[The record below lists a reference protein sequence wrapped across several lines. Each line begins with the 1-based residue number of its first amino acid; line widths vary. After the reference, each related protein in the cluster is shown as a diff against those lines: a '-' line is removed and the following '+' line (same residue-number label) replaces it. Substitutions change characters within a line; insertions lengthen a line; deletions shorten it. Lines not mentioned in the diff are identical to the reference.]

1 MPRALPSLSPF
12 LSWPPYLATPPARLA
27 DVMRGLETSDRWSAA
42 EIAAGQQ
49 SQLMLLLEW
58 AANNVPYYRK
68 QGSLKATLKVLR
80 RSPERFEEQ
89 WLQLPLLTKE
99 TLRSESA
106 ALNAP
111 AVPPAHRP
119 LAVIRTSGST
129 GIPVEV
135 NTTSVT
141 RTVWDALAVRE
152 HLWQRRN
159 FGKRLGIIRSSPR
172 AEGLR
177 QGIDNPDWGH
187 PVARLY
193 RTGPMSVM
201 HVKQPVELLVEWLRR
216 FDPHYL
222 LTYPSVASALFDAL
236 GPGGRPPALE
246 ELRLISEPVD
256 VEFEQQLKESWGVRV
271 TDIYSCNE
279 TGKIAQRCREQ
290 ENLHVQGES
299 IFVEI
304 LNDRGERCAPGESG
318 QVVLTSLHNLATPL
332 IRYQVG
338 DYATVGEPCAC
349 GRASL
354 VIRRV
359 LGRAKHLAMSP
370 DGKRYYPST
379 LWKIR
384 AVAPVRQS
392 QWVQTALDAIE
403 LRVVLDRPLTEAET
417 QQATDVVR
425 EILGFPY
432 RVTVVAVGEI
442 ARGPTGKFQEF
453 LSLLPDHEDPG
464 VASSPP
470 GIPRPS
476 G

>member
-1 MPRALPSLSPF
+1 MSRHLAPLSPF
-12 LSWPPYLATPPARLA
+12 LSWPPYLAKPPAKLQ
-27 DVMRGLETSDRWSAA
+27 DVTRGLEASDRWSAA
-42 EIAAGQQ
+42 EIAAGTQ

-58 AANNVPYYRK
+58 AANNVPYYRR
-68 QGSLKATLKVLR
+68 QGALKAVLKILR
-80 RSPERFEEQ
+80 RSPERFDEQ

-111 AVPPAHRP
+111 ALPPAHLP
-119 LAVIRTSGST
+119 LAIIRTSGST

-135 NTTSVT
+135 NTTAVT
-141 RTVWDALAVRE
+141 RTVWNALALRE
-152 HLWQRRN
+152 HLWQRRD
-159 FGKRLGIIRSSPR
+159 FGKRLGVIRSFKPS
-172 AEGLR
+172 EGIR
-177 QGIDNPDWGH
+177 QGINNPGWGP
-187 PVARLY
+187 PVADLY
-193 RTGPMSVM
+193 RTGPASIM

-236 GPGGRPPALE
+236 GPNGRTPALE

-256 VEFEQQLKESWGVRV
+256 VEFEKCLKDAWRVRV
-271 TDIYSCNE
+271 TDIYSSNE
-279 TGKIAQRCREQ
+279 NGKIAQRCREH
-290 ENLHVQGES
+290 ENLHVQSEG

-332 IRYQVG
+332 IRYQIG
-338 DYATVGEPCAC
+338 DYATVGEPCGC

-354 VIRRV
+354 VIRKV
-359 LGRAKHLAMSP
+359 LGRVKNMAMSP
-370 DGKRYYPST
+370 DGKRYYPIT
-379 LWKIR
+379 LWRIR

-417 QQATDVVR
+417 RQAADVVR
-425 EILGFPY
+425 ETLGFPY
-432 RVTVVAVGEI
+432 RVTVVPMDEI
-442 ARGPTGKFQEF
+442 PRGPTGKFQEF
-453 LSLLPDHEDPG
+453 LSLLPEGLDPG
-464 VASSPP
+464 IASSPP
-470 GIPRPS
+470 GTPPQS

>member
-1 MPRALPSLSPF
+1 MAHFLPPLSPF
-12 LSWPPYLATPPARLA
+12 LAWPPYLATPPAKLQ

-42 EIAAGQQ
+42 EVAAGQQ

-58 AANNVPYYRK
+58 AANNVPYYRR
-68 QGSLKATLKVLR
+68 QGALKAALKILR

-111 AVPPAHRP
+111 AVPPAHLP
-119 LAVIRTSGST
+119 LAIIRTSGST

-135 NTTSVT
+135 NTTAVT

-159 FGKRLGIIRSSPR
+159 FLKRLGIIRASPR

-177 QGIDNPDWGH
+177 QGIDNPNWGH
-187 PVARLY
+187 PAARVY
-193 RTGPMSVM
+193 RTGPMSLI

-222 LTYPSVASALFDAL
+222 LTYPSVASAIFDAL

-256 VEFEQQLKESWGVRV
+256 VEFEKRLKEDWGVRV

-279 TGKIAQRCREQ
+279 NGKIAQRCREH
-290 ENLHVQGES
+290 ENLHVQSEG

-304 LNDRGERCAPGESG
+304 LNDRGARCAPGESG

-332 IRYQVG
+332 IRYQIG
-338 DYATVGEPCAC
+338 DYATVGEPCGC

-354 VIRRV
+354 VIRKV

-379 LWKIR
+379 LRKIR
-384 AVAPVRQS
+384 AVAPVGQS

-417 QQATDVVR
+417 QQAADVVR
-425 EILGFPY
+425 ETLGFPY
-432 RVTVVAVGEI
+432 RVTVVAMTEI
-442 ARGPTGKFQEF
+442 PRGPTGKFQEF
-453 LSLLPDHEDPG
+453 LSLLPDGPDAAI
-464 VASSPP
+464 ASSPP
-470 GIPRPS
+470 GTPPPS

>member
-1 MPRALPSLSPF
+1 MPFLPALSPF
-12 LSWPPYLATPPARLA
+12 LSWPPYLAKPPTRLP
-27 DVMRGLETSDRWSAA
+27 DVMRGLEVSDRWSAA

-68 QGSLKATLKVLR
+68 QGSLKAALKILR
-80 RSPERFEEQ
+80 RAPERFDEQ

-99 TLRSESA
+99 TLRSEGA
-106 ALNAP
+106 ALNAT
-111 AVPPAHRP
+111 AVPPVHLP
-119 LAVIRTSGST
+119 LASISTSGST

-135 NTTSVT
+135 RTTSVT
-141 RTVWDALAVRE
+141 RTIWDALAVRE

-159 FGKRLGIIRSSPR
+159 FMKRLGIIRSSKR

-177 QGIDNPDWGH
+177 HGIDHWNWGE
-187 PVARLY
+187 PIGGLF

-222 LTYPSVASALFDAL
+222 LTYPSVAAAIFDAL
-236 GPGGRPPALE
+236 GPGGRTPSLE

-256 VEFEQQLKESWGVRV
+256 VEFERRLKESWGVRV

-279 TGKIAQRCREQ
+279 NGKIAQRCREH
-290 ENLHVQGES
+290 ENLHVQCES

-332 IRYQVG
+332 IRYQIG
-338 DYATVGEPCAC
+338 DMATVGEPCGC

-354 VIRRV
+354 VIDRV
-359 LGRAKHLAMSP
+359 LGRVKHMAMSP
-370 DGKRYYPST
+370 DGKHYYPIT

-384 AVAPVRQS
+384 EVVPIRQS
-392 QWVQTALDAIE
+392 QWVQTARDAIE

-417 QQATDVVR
+417 RRAADVVR
-425 EILGFPY
+425 EILGHPY
-432 RVTVVAVGEI
+432 RVAVVPVDEI

-453 LSLLPDHEDPG
+453 LSLLPE
-464 VASSPP
+464 
-470 GIPRPS
+470 
-476 G
+476 

>member
-1 MPRALPSLSPF
+1 MAQSLPPLSPF
-12 LSWPPYLATPPARLA
+12 LCWPPYLATVPARLQ
-27 DVMRGLETSDRWSAA
+27 DVMRGLEASDRWSAA
-42 EIAAGQQ
+42 EIAAGTQ

-68 QGSLKATLKVLR
+68 QGSLKAALKILR

-89 WLQLPLLTKE
+89 WLRLPLLTKE

-106 ALNAP
+106 ALNASS
-111 AVPPAHRP
+111 VPPAHLP
-119 LAVIRTSGST
+119 LAAIRTSGST

-135 NTTSVT
+135 KSTAVT
-141 RTVWDALAVRE
+141 RTVWDSLAVRE

-159 FGKRLGIIRSSPR
+159 FFKRLGIIRSSPR

-236 GPGGRPPALE
+236 GPGGRTPALE

-256 VEFEQQLKESWGVRV
+256 VEFERQLRDSWGVRV
-271 TDIYSCNE
+271 TDIYSANE
-279 TGKIAQRCREQ
+279 CGKIAQRCREH
-290 ENLHVQGES
+290 ENLHVQAEG
-299 IFVEI
+299 IFIEV

-318 QVVLTSLHNLATPL
+318 QVVLTPLHNLATPL
-332 IRYQVG
+332 IRYQIG
-338 DYATVGEPCAC
+338 DSATVGSPCGC

-354 VIRRV
+354 VIQKV
-359 LGRAKHLAMSP
+359 LGRVKHMAMSP
-370 DGKRYYPST
+370 DGQRYYPIT
-379 LWKIR
+379 LWRIR

-392 QWVQTALDAIE
+392 QWVQTARDAIE

-417 QQATDVVR
+417 CQAADVVR
-425 EILGFPY
+425 ETLGFPY
-432 RVTVVAVGEI
+432 HVTVVPMDEI
-442 ARGPTGKFQEF
+442 ERGPTGKFQEF
-453 LSLLPDHEDPG
+453 LSLLPESA
-464 VASSPP
+464 AS
-470 GIPRPS
+470 
-476 G
+476 

>member
-1 MPRALPSLSPF
+1 
-12 LSWPPYLATPPARLA
+12 
-27 DVMRGLETSDRWSAA
+27 MRGLEASDRWSAA

-58 AANNVPYYRK
+58 AANNVPHYRK
-68 QGSLKATLKVLR
+68 QGLLKNALKILR

-111 AVPPAHRP
+111 AVPPAHMP
-119 LAVIRTSGST
+119 LAVVVTSGST

-135 NTTSVT
+135 NTTTVT
-141 RTVWDALAVRE
+141 RTVWDALAMRE

-159 FGKRLGIIRSSPR
+159 FQKRLGIIRASKR

-177 QGIDNPDWGH
+177 QGLNHANWGQ
-187 PVARLY
+187 PVAGLY
-193 RTGPMSVM
+193 RTGPMSVV
-201 HVKQPVELLVEWLRR
+201 HIKQPVDVLVEWLRR

-222 LTYPSVASALFDAL
+222 LTYPSVAAALFDAL
-236 GPGGRPPALE
+236 GPGGRTPSLE
-246 ELRLISEPVD
+246 ELRLIAEPVD
-256 VEFEQQLKESWGVRV
+256 VEFERQLKDAWGVRI

-279 TGKIAQRCREQ
+279 TGKIAQRCREHD
-290 ENLHVQGES
+290 NLHVQAEG

-332 IRYQVG
+332 IRYQIG
-338 DYATVGEPCAC
+338 DYATVGEPCSC

-354 VIRRV
+354 VIGRV
-359 LGRAKHLAMSP
+359 LGRVRHLAMSP
-370 DGKRYYPST
+370 DGKRYFPVS

-384 AVAPVRQS
+384 AVAPVRQA

-403 LRVVLDRPLTEAET
+403 LRAVLDRPLTAGET
-417 QQATDVVR
+417 QQAAEVVC
-425 EILGFPY
+425 ETLGFAY
-432 RVTVVAVGEI
+432 RVTVVPVDEI

-453 LSLLPDHEDPG
+453 LSLLPEP
-464 VASSPP
+464 ASP
-470 GIPRPS
+470 
-476 G
+476 

>member
-1 MPRALPSLSPF
+1 MSLRLPPLSPF
-12 LSWPPYLATPPARLA
+12 LSWPPYLAKPPARLQ
-27 DVMRGLETSDRWSAA
+27 DVMQGLEASDRWSAA

-68 QGSLKATLKVLR
+68 QASLKATLKILR

-111 AVPPAHRP
+111 AVPPAHMP
-119 LAVIRTSGST
+119 LAMVRTSGST

-135 NTTSVT
+135 NTTAVT

-159 FGKRLGIIRSSPR
+159 FLKRLGIIRSSPH
-172 AEGLR
+172 AAGLR
-177 QGIDNPDWGH
+177 QGIDNRDWGH
-187 PVARLY
+187 PAAAVY

-201 HVKQPVELLVEWLRR
+201 HVKQPVEVLAEWLRR

-222 LTYPSVASALFDAL
+222 LTYPSVAAALFDAL
-236 GPGGRPPALE
+236 GPGGRTPSLE

-256 VEFEQQLKESWGVRV
+256 VEFEQRLKDDWGVRV

-279 TGKIAQRCREQ
+279 NGKIAQRCREHG
-290 ENLHVQGES
+290 NLHVQAEG

-304 LNDRGERCAPGESG
+304 LNDRGERCVPGESG

-332 IRYQVG
+332 IRYQIG
-338 DYATVGEPCAC
+338 DYATVGEPCGC

-354 VIRRV
+354 VIGRV
-359 LGRAKHLAMSP
+359 LGRVKNMATSP
-370 DGKRYYPST
+370 DGKRYYPIT

-384 AVAPVRQS
+384 AVGPVRQS
-392 QWVQTALDAIE
+392 QWVQTARDAIE
-403 LRVVLDRPLTEAET
+403 LRVVVDRPLTEAET
-417 QQATDVVR
+417 QRAADVVR
-425 EILGFPY
+425 ETLGHPY
-432 RVTVVAVGEI
+432 RVTVVPVDEI
-442 ARGPTGKFQEF
+442 ARGPTRKFEEF
-453 LSLLPDHEDPG
+453 LSLLPESAAP
-464 VASSPP
+464 
-470 GIPRPS
+470 
-476 G
+476 

>member
-1 MPRALPSLSPF
+1 MPRPLPTLSPF

-27 DVMRGLETSDRWSAA
+27 DVMQDLEASDRWSAA
-42 EIAAGQQ
+42 EIAAGTQ

-68 QGSLKATLKVLR
+68 QGSLKAALKILR
-80 RSPERFEEQ
+80 RSPERFDEQ

-111 AVPPAHRP
+111 SVPSAHLP
-119 LAVIRTSGST
+119 LASISTSGST

-135 NTTSVT
+135 NTTAVT
-141 RTVWDALAVRE
+141 RTVWEALAVRE
-152 HLWQRRN
+152 HLWQRRD
-159 FGKRLGIIRSSPR
+159 FGKRLGVIRSFKP
-172 AEGLR
+172 AEGIR
-177 QGIDNPDWGH
+177 RGIDSPDWGP

-193 RTGPMSVM
+193 RTGPMSVV
-201 HVKQPVELLVEWLRR
+201 HIKQPVEVLVDWLRR

-222 LTYPSVASALFDAL
+222 LTYPSVAAALFNAL
-236 GPGGRPPALE
+236 GPGGRTPSLE
-246 ELRLISEPVD
+246 ELRLIAEPVD
-256 VEFEQQLKESWGVRV
+256 VEFERQLKDAWGVRI

-279 TGKIAQRCREQ
+279 TGKIAQRCREH
-290 ENLHVQGES
+290 ENLHVQGEG

-332 IRYQVG
+332 IRYQIG
-338 DYATVGEPCAC
+338 DYATVGEPCGC

-354 VIRRV
+354 VIGRV
-359 LGRAKHLAMSP
+359 LGRVRNLAMSP
-370 DGKRYYPST
+370 DGKRYYPIT

-384 AVAPVRQS
+384 AVAPVRQA

-403 LRVVLDRPLTEAET
+403 LRAVLDRPLTAAET
-417 QQATDVVR
+417 QQAADVVC
-425 EILGFPY
+425 ETLGHAY
-432 RVTVVAVGEI
+432 RVTVMPVNDI

-453 LSLLPDHEDPG
+453 LSLLPDGPDAG
-464 VASSPP
+464 IASSPP
-470 GIPRPS
+470 GTPPPT